1 MAEGRPVDSPGVPR
15 STMKAEIP
23 LAPGASG
30 SVRAMTVN
38 RPASGALVM
47 KHFSPFNTKLSPSR
61 TAVVRSAVASDPAC
75 GSVSAKHPVNSPD
88 AIRGR

>member
-1 MAEGRPVDSPGVPR
+1 
-15 STMKAEIP
+15 
-23 LAPGASG
+23 
-30 SVRAMTVN
+30 MTVN

-75 GSVSAKHPVNSPD
+75 GSVSATHPGNSPD
-88 AIRGR
+88 AIRGSSIAARISSSVLMPAPP